1 MLDVA
6 RGEASTAPLLG
17 RGPELAKILS
27 YIEAP
32 RAHRVLILAGPIGSG
47 RTTLIRAVL
56 ARAHGFHRYYLDMS
70 PAAKP
75 LGMEG
80 VHELL
85 NCYKRESECIDEVV
99 QEIVRKADHGTAKLL
114 IAVDGLCCVRRYGEC
129 LTPHLVRGLAR
140 LVEAYPER
148 VRVVISLDD
157 QESFLELGGIAE
169 YTDVLVVAG
178 LPREAALELVKQEA
192 ERMGVNIPDNLA
204 EDIVAAT
211 GGLPYH
217 ILIVVDE
224 YAGRLDAWMRD
235 VAEKLRWKLAIIASE
250 LGVNVRDVAK
260 ALLDLVDRPMSS
272 IPRQSYLLLRYALRE
287 NIVYLAPGGIVRL
300 QLPAYR
306 GILKAVAYGA

>member
-6 RGEASTAPLLG
+6 RGEEAVHRILG
-17 RGPELAKILS
+17 RDPEFSRILS

-32 RAHRVLILAGPIGSG
+32 RAHRVLILAGPVGSG

-56 ARAHGFHRYYLDMS
+56 SRVRGFNRFYLDMS

-75 LGMEG
+75 LDIEG
-80 VHELL
+80 VKQLL
-85 NCYKRESECIDEVV
+85 NCYHREAECVDEVV
-99 QEIVRKADHGTAKLL
+99 QEIVRRADHGSSRLL
-114 IAVDGLCCVRRYGEC
+114 IAVDGLYCVRRLGEC

-148 VRVVISLDD
+148 VRVIVSLDD
-157 QESFLELGGIAE
+157 QETFLELGRIAE
-169 YTDVLVVAG
+169 YTDTLIVAG
-178 LPREAALELVKQEA
+178 LPREAALELVRLEA
-192 ERMGVNIPDNLA
+192 ERVGVEIPEGLA

-217 ILIVVDE
+217 ILVVVDE
-224 YAGRLDAWMRD
+224 YRGRLDAWMRD
-235 VAEKLRWKLAIIASE
+235 VAEKLRWKLALIASE

-260 ALLDLVDRPMSS
+260 ALLDLVDRPLSG

-287 NIVYLAPGGIVRL
+287 NIVYLASASMVRL

-306 GILKAVAYGA
+306 GILKAVAYGG